1 MAPGV
6 VVALR
11 EERDGMESQSF
22 SYPRVRFRTASGRDI
37 TFESGMARGGAGW
50 KTGEVVSVRYQR
62 DQPDVAELDSFASLW
77 GPTFLFALLAVVFVA
92 VGAGLW
98 FGLIPV

>member
-1 MAPGV
+1 MALGV
-6 VVALR
+6 VVGLR

-22 SYPRVRFRTASGRDI
+22 SYPRVRFQAASGRDI

-62 DQPDVAELDSFASLW
+62 DQPEVAELDSFASLW
-77 GPTFLFALLAVVFVA
+77 GPTSLFALLAGVFVA